1 MSSAFG
7 LAEQALTPT
16 ELGKLQ
22 WRSRRGMLE
31 NDLLL
36 ERFYARH
43 KTLTRSQADALT
55 QLLEL
60 SDNDLLDL
68 LMGRKPL
75 PKALAAQDAVRQI
88 LGQLQAK

>member
-1 MSSAFG
+1 MNNA
-7 LAEQALTPT
+7 LNPNEQALTST

-36 ERFYARH
+36 ERFYARN

-55 QLLEL
+55 QLLKL

-68 LMGRKPL
+68 LVGRKPL
-75 PKALAAQDAVRQI
+75 PKTLAAQDAVQQI
-88 LGQLQAK
+88 LEQLQAK